1 MRGSASG
8 MTLRVQYR
16 IRFSSANSALT
27 FSSFGRRASRSASS
41 CARSVFSAARCSLSS
56 GDASPSDFKSP
67 EQLYLDKEK
76 LLALYDTM
84 NRSSLRDAAWVRHRF
99 GFDGKP
105 CALAAA
111 ARDYGLS
118 ISRARRIE
126 DEALR
131 HIRENLAAQD
141 REKAAA

>member
-1 MRGSASG
+1 M
-8 MTLRVQYR
+8 RVQYR
-16 IRFSSANSALT
+16 MRFNSANSALT
-27 FSSFGRRASRSASS
+27 SSSLGRKASRSASS
-41 CARSVFSAARCSLSS
+41 RVRSAFSATRCSLSR
-56 GDASPSDFKSP
+56 GDASSSDFKSP

-131 HIRENLAAQD
+131 HIRENLAAQG
-141 REKAAA
+141 REKVAA